1 MSDPIIHFEDL
12 VDREKWTVTS
22 RAEWKRTSQCI
33 RYFRSKMI
41 KYQTEI
47 ESFGMV
53 TRSKNRQYEKL
64 QSKLNFNKSRYE
76 KNERLRRAQ
85 INEIEEVIEELEEY
99 GVAVPSV
106 KLDLNNDKDLG
117 MLGEIVDQANK
128 LKMSGHNLA
137 VYEGRGEL
145 MECLEDREGNLITR
159 QNFRRG

>member
-1 MSDPIIHFEDL
+1 MSDHVVHFEDL
-12 VDREKWTVTS
+12 VDHDKWTITT
-22 RAEWKRTSQCI
+22 REEWKRTSQCI
-33 RYFRSKMI
+33 RFFRFQMSK
-41 KYQTEI
+41 YETEI
-47 ESFGMV
+47 ENFGMV

-64 QSKLNFNKSRYE
+64 QSKFNFNKSRYE

-85 INEIEEVIEELEEY
+85 IDQIEKVVEELEEY